1 MKGSKRYFVI
11 LGVFMVLAFVFQYYS
26 PKPFRWTP
34 TFYHNDRQPF
44 GCYVFDEVVGTS
56 VVAYEVQ
63 NRSLYEIYMASVD
76 TFRLWQEQ
84 SDFLME
90 DETFSAEETE
100 EYFEEDASDDEYD
113 TIYFD
118 EDDSLISV
126 RDAEEDAFDLPKP
139 ELLPEAGRRA
149 ILVVEER
156 LLMQPID
163 VKALYGL
170 LRQGN
175 KVMLCASWFS
185 GALCDSL
192 RFSTEH
198 DAVLGY
204 VRYFERSVKQ
214 TRERDSLYW
223 GVDTLHAEAIYE
235 VYPQTHSS
243 YLNTGDDTLK
253 IKAQELRSEHD
264 TLARPRSDKMRC
276 DSSGVLVCDGQGRP
290 VAIRAHI
297 GEGELFLV
305 TTPLLFTNYGMLDG
319 NNASYIFRLLSCMG
333 AGTLPLIRLES
344 YGEGAQESGSLFRF
358 FLKHSPLRWALY
370 TTMLTLLL
378 FMFFTARRRQR
389 VIPVVQPPAN
399 EMLRFVQLIGHLYY
413 QRKDYKEMIKK
424 KYLYFCTEV
433 KRLHGLDLQSGE
445 PAETLN
451 GRLARKMGLPAEELW
466 PAFRELNELLHN
478 DTPADEA
485 AMIRHIDRINEWKS
499 KLD

>member
-1 MKGSKRYFVI
+1 MKGSKLYFLI
-11 LGVFMVLAFVFQYYS
+11 LGVFTVLAFVFQYYS

-76 TFRLWQEQ
+76 TSGLWQEQ
-84 SDFLME
+84 SDSLME
-90 DETFSAEETE
+90 NETFSAEETE
-100 EYFEEDASDDEYD
+100 EYFEEEVLYNELD
-113 TIYFD
+113 TSALKEENNSF
-118 EDDSLISV
+118 SALN
-126 RDAEEDAFDLPKP
+126 AENDNFDLPEP
-139 ELLPEAGRRA
+139 ELLPEAERRA

-192 RFSTEH
+192 RFSTEY
-198 DAVLGY
+198 DAVFGLIC
-204 VRYFERSVKQ
+204 YFERSVKQ
-214 TRERDSLYW
+214 TRQRDSLFW
-223 GVDTLHAEAIYE
+223 GADTLHAEAIYG
-235 VYPQTHSS
+235 VYPQTHPS
-243 YLNTGDDTLK
+243 YLNTGDDTLI
-253 IKAQELRSEHD
+253 IKEQELWPEHD

-276 DSSGVLVCDGQGRP
+276 DSSRVLVCDGKGRP
-290 VAIRAHI
+290 VAIQAHI

-319 NNASYIFRLLSCMG
+319 RNASYIFRLLSSMG
-333 AGTLPLIRLES
+333 VGTLPLIRLES

-358 FLKHSPLRWALY
+358 FLKHPPLRWALY

-451 GRLARKMGLPAEELW
+451 ARLARKTGLPAEELW

-499 KLD
+499 KLN

>member
-1 MKGSKRYFVI
+1 MKGSKLYFVI
-11 LGVFMVLAFVFQYYS
+11 LGAFTALAFVFQYYS

-56 VVAYEVQ
+56 VVAYEVL
-63 NRSLYEIYMASVD
+63 NRSLYETYMASVD
-76 TFRLWQEQ
+76 TSGLWEERKD
-84 SDFLME
+84 SLME
-90 DETFSAEETE
+90 DETYGIEEAE
-100 EYFEEDASDDEYD
+100 EYFGEEAWDNEL
-113 TIYFD
+113 
-118 EDDSLISV
+118 DSIHFNEEESPFSAWN
-126 RDAEEDAFDLPKP
+126 AEENILDLPEP
-139 ELLPEAGRRA
+139 ELLPEADRRA
-149 ILVVEER
+149 ILVVEED
-156 LLMQPID
+156 LLMQSID

-192 RFSTEH
+192 RFSTEY
-198 DAVLGY
+198 DPVFGL

-214 TRERDSLYW
+214 TRQRDSLYW
-223 GVDTLHAEAIYE
+223 GADTLHAEAVYA
-235 VYPQTHSS
+235 VYPQTHPS
-243 YLNTGDDTLK
+243 YLHTGDDTLQ
-253 IKAQELRSEHD
+253 IREQELSSEHD
-264 TLARPRSDKMRC
+264 TLAKPRSDKMRC
-276 DSSGVLVCDGQGRP
+276 DSSRVLVCDGQGRP
-290 VAIRAHI
+290 VAIQAYI
-297 GEGELFLV
+297 GDGELFLV

-333 AGTLPLIRLES
+333 PLPLIRLES
-344 YGEGAQESGSLFRF
+344 YGSGAQESGSLFRVL
-358 FLKHSPLRWALY
+358 LKHPPLRWALY
-370 TTMLTLLL
+370 TAALTLLL

-399 EMLRFVQLIGHLYY
+399 GTLRFTQLIGRLYY

-424 KYLYFCTEV
+424 KYLYFCTDV

-451 GRLARKMGLPAEELW
+451 GRLARKMGLPAEEVW
-466 PAFRELNELLHN
+466 PAFRELNMLLHD
-478 DTPADEA
+478 DTRADEA

-499 KLD
+499 KLN

>member
-1 MKGSKRYFVI
+1 MKGSKLYFLI
-11 LGVFMVLAFVFQYYS
+11 LGVFTVLAFVFQYYS

-76 TFRLWQEQ
+76 TSGLWQEQ
-84 SDFLME
+84 SDSLME

-100 EYFEEDASDDEYD
+100 EYFEEEVLYNELD
-113 TIYFD
+113 TSALKEENNSFSALSA
-118 EDDSLISV
+118 ENDS
-126 RDAEEDAFDLPKP
+126 FDLPEP
-139 ELLPEAGRRA
+139 ELLPEAERRA

-192 RFSTEH
+192 RFSTEY
-198 DAVLGY
+198 DAVFGLI
-204 VRYFERSVKQ
+204 RYFERSVKQ
-214 TRERDSLYW
+214 TRQRDSLYW
-223 GVDTLHAEAIYE
+223 GADTLHAEAIYG
-235 VYPQTHSS
+235 VYPQTHPS
-243 YLNTGDDTLK
+243 YLNTGDDTLI
-253 IKAQELRSEHD
+253 IKEQELWPEHD

-276 DSSGVLVCDGQGRP
+276 DSSRVLVCDGKGRP
-290 VAIRAHI
+290 VAIQAHI

-319 NNASYIFRLLSCMG
+319 SNASYIFRLLSSMG
-333 AGTLPLIRLES
+333 TETLPLIRLES

-358 FLKHSPLRWALY
+358 FLKHPPLRWALY

-451 GRLARKMGLPAEELW
+451 ARLARKTGLPAEELW

-478 DTPADEA
+478 DTPADEG

-499 KLD
+499 KLN

>member
-1 MKGSKRYFVI
+1 MKGSKLYFLI
-11 LGVFMVLAFVFQYYS
+11 LGVFTVLAFVFQYYS

-76 TFRLWQEQ
+76 TSGLWQEQ
-84 SDFLME
+84 SDSLME

-100 EYFEEDASDDEYD
+100 EYFEEEVLYNELD
-113 TIYFD
+113 TSALKEENNSF
-118 EDDSLISV
+118 SALIAGN
-126 RDAEEDAFDLPKP
+126 DNFDLPEP
-139 ELLPEAGRRA
+139 ELLPEAERRA

-192 RFSTEH
+192 RFSTEY
-198 DAVLGY
+198 DAVFGLI
-204 VRYFERSVKQ
+204 RYFERSVKQ
-214 TRERDSLYW
+214 TRQRDSLYW
-223 GVDTLHAEAIYE
+223 GADTLHAEAIYG
-235 VYPQTHSS
+235 VYPQTHPS
-243 YLNTGDDTLK
+243 YLNTGDDTLI
-253 IKAQELRSEHD
+253 IKEQELWSEHD

-276 DSSGVLVCDGQGRP
+276 DSSRVLVCDGKGRP
-290 VAIRAHI
+290 VAIQAHI

-319 NNASYIFRLLSCMG
+319 SNASYIFRLLSSMG
-333 AGTLPLIRLES
+333 TGTLPLIRLES

-358 FLKHSPLRWALY
+358 FLKHPPLRWALY

-451 GRLARKMGLPAEELW
+451 ARLARKTGLPAEELW

-499 KLD
+499 KLN

>member
-1 MKGSKRYFVI
+1 MKGSKLYFLI
-11 LGVFMVLAFVFQYYS
+11 LGVFTVLAFVFQYYS

-76 TFRLWQEQ
+76 TSGLWEEE
-84 SDFLME
+84 SDFRME
-90 DETFSAEETE
+90 DETFSMEEVEAYLGE
-100 EYFEEDASDDEYD
+100 EASYSELDTMRFE
-113 TIYFD
+113 
-118 EDDSLISV
+118 EDDSLFSAW
-126 RDAEEDAFDLPKP
+126 DAEENILDLPEP
-139 ELLPEAGRRA
+139 ELLPEAERRA
-149 ILVVEER
+149 ILVVKED
-156 LLMQPID
+156 LLLESID

-185 GALCDSL
+185 GVLCDSL
-192 RFSTEH
+192 RFWAEY
-198 DAVLGY
+198 DAVFGFA
-204 VRYFERSVKQ
+204 RYFERSVKQ
-214 TRERDSLYW
+214 TRQRDSLYW
-223 GVDTLHAEAIYE
+223 GADTLHAETIYE
-235 VYPQTHSS
+235 VYPQTHPS

-253 IKAQELRSEHD
+253 VKMQELWSEHE
-264 TLARPRSDKMRC
+264 TLANVRSDKMRC
-276 DSSGVLVCDGQGRP
+276 DSSRVLVCDGQGRP
-290 VAIRAHI
+290 VAIQAHI

-333 AGTLPLIRLES
+333 SLPLIRLES
-344 YGEGAQESGSLFRF
+344 YGSGAQESGSLFRV
-358 FLKHSPLRWALY
+358 FLKHPPLRWALY
-370 TTMLTLLL
+370 TAMLTLLL

-399 EMLRFVQLIGHLYY
+399 GTLRFTQLIGQLYY
-413 QRKDYKEMIKK
+413 QRKDYKEMVKK

-433 KRLHGLDLQSGE
+433 KQLHGLDLQSGD

-451 GRLARKMGLPAEELW
+451 ERMARKMGLPTEELW
-466 PAFRELNELLHN
+466 PAFRELNELLQN
-478 DTPADEA
+478 DTPIDET
-485 AMIRHIDRINEWKS
+485 AMIRQIDRLNEWKS
-499 KLD
+499 KLN

>member
-1 MKGSKRYFVI
+1 MKGSKLYFLI
-11 LGVFMVLAFVFQYYS
+11 LGVFTVLAFVFQYYS

-76 TFRLWQEQ
+76 TSGMWEERRD
-84 SDFLME
+84 SLME
-90 DETFSAEETE
+90 DEVFSVEDTESYFEGEVSDNELDTIDFNEEDSIFSAW
-100 EYFEEDASDDEYD
+100 
-113 TIYFD
+113 
-118 EDDSLISV
+118 
-126 RDAEEDAFDLPKP
+126 DAEEGGIDLPEP
-139 ELLPEAGRRA
+139 ELLPEAERRA
-149 ILVVEER
+149 ILVVEED
-156 LLMQPID
+156 LLMQSID

-185 GALCDSL
+185 DALCDSL
-192 RFSTEH
+192 RFRIEY
-198 DAVLGY
+198 DAVFGLAH
-204 VRYFERSVKQ
+204 YFERSVRQ
-214 TRERDSLYW
+214 TRQRDSLYW
-223 GVDTLHAEAIYE
+223 GADTLHAEAIYA
-235 VYPQTHSS
+235 VYPQTHPS

-253 IKAQELRSEHD
+253 IQEQELSSAHD
-264 TLARPRSDKMRC
+264 TLAKPRSDKMRC
-276 DSSGVLVCDGQGRP
+276 DSSQVLVCDGRGRP

-333 AGTLPLIRLES
+333 SLPLIRLES
-344 YGEGAQESGSLFRF
+344 YGSSAQESGSLFRV
-358 FLKHSPLRWALY
+358 FLKYPPLRWALY
-370 TTMLTLLL
+370 TAMLTLLL

-399 EMLRFVQLIGHLYY
+399 ETLRFTQLIGQLYY

-424 KYLYFCTEV
+424 KYLYFCTDV

-466 PAFRELNELLHN
+466 PAFRELNELLHD
-478 DTPADEA
+478 DTPAGEA
-485 AMIRHIDRINEWKS
+485 AMIRQIDRINEWKN
-499 KLD
+499 KLN

>member
-1 MKGSKRYFVI
+1 MKGSKLYFVI
-11 LGVFMVLAFVFQYYS
+11 LGVFTVLAFVFQYYS

-76 TFRLWQEQ
+76 TSGLWEEE

-90 DETFSAEETE
+90 DETFSMEEVEAYLGE
-100 EYFEEDASDDEYD
+100 EASYSELDTIPFEE
-113 TIYFD
+113 
-118 EDDSLISV
+118 EDSIFSAW
-126 RDAEEDAFDLPKP
+126 DAEENILDLPEP
-139 ELLPEAGRRA
+139 ELLPEAERRA
-149 ILVVEER
+149 ILVVEEHLSMR
-156 LLMQPID
+156 SID

-192 RFSTEH
+192 RFSTEY
-198 DAVLGY
+198 DAVFGL

-214 TRERDSLYW
+214 ARQRDSLYW
-223 GVDTLHAEAIYE
+223 GADTLHAEAIYA
-235 VYPQTHSS
+235 VYPQTHPS

-253 IKAQELRSEHD
+253 IKEKALPSAHD
-264 TLARPRSDKMRC
+264 TLVQSCSDKMGC
-276 DSSGVLVCDGQGRP
+276 DSSQVLVCDGRGRP
-290 VAIRAHI
+290 VAIQAHI

-333 AGTLPLIRLES
+333 PLPLIRLES
-344 YGEGAQESGSLFRF
+344 YGSGAQESGSLFRV
-358 FLKHSPLRWALY
+358 FLQHPPLRWALY
-370 TTMLTLLL
+370 TAVLTLLL

-389 VIPVVQPPAN
+389 VIPVVRPPAN
-399 EMLRFVQLIGHLYY
+399 ETIRFTQLIGQLYY
-413 QRKDYKEMIKK
+413 QRKDYKEMVKK
-424 KYLYFCTEV
+424 KYLYFCTDV

-451 GRLARKMGLPAEELW
+451 GRLARKMGIPAEELW
-466 PAFRELNELLHN
+466 PAFRELNELLHD
-478 DTPADEA
+478 DTPIDEA
-485 AMIRHIDRINEWKS
+485 AMIRQLDRINEWKS
-499 KLD
+499 KLN